1 MVTRS
6 LCPTRLVHVPK
17 LKDKDCSIISL
28 LITSFHGVD
37 FPVKVV
43 VGLSLV
49 YMLACAYFTV
59 LKLAMFSFFH
69 VVPHHT
75 DAPSLLLSASLFCRY
90 SAPICYNFLSL
101 LPVVHRGGKESVFE
115 QAMGQHLPNVA
126 IMFNDIFPVVL
137 GIFCP
142 MVTFGVLDRLKA
154 CCGGSRFR
162 ITDEVRTRR
171 ESPACAP
178 ASERPRI
185 IRRGSR
191 MSSQPRG
198 VPF

>member
-1 MVTRS
+1 MVACLLTS
-6 LCPTRLVHVPK
+6 PTRLVHVPK

-162 ITDEVRTRR
+162 ITDEVRTSRGC
-171 ESPACAP
+171 PACTL
-178 ASERPRI
+178 ASDRTPTG
-185 IRRGSR
+185 RRG
-191 MSSQPRG
+191 
-198 VPF
+198 

>member
-1 MVTRS
+1 M
-6 LCPTRLVHVPK
+6 PK

-115 QAMGQHLPNVA
+115 QAMGQHLPNAA

-162 ITDEVRTRR
+162 ITDEVRTHLRAVR
-171 ESPACAP
+171 MHAC
-178 ASERPRI
+178 
-185 IRRGSR
+185 
-191 MSSQPRG
+191 
-198 VPF
+198 V